1 MNFLQTVLAFVV
13 CLGSL
18 IIFHELGHYLV
29 ARWCGV
35 KVLRFSVGMGK
46 VIWSRRFGPDQTEW
60 AVSALPLG
68 GYVKMLD
75 ARETDIA
82 TMPAAD
88 LPREFTR
95 QNVWKRIAIVAAGP
109 IANFLIAIVL
119 FAGLYMYGV
128 EEPAS
133 KISVRATEVAALA
146 GGAPASPAAAESAA
160 TAAAAPL
167 VATPAWQAGLRS
179 GDVVTAVNEQ
189 PVTVWSELRWN
200 LMQSAI
206 DKKEARL
213 TVERAGRGHLHFVLP
228 AATLAT
234 LDLEGDVLGKLGI
247 GVARPS
253 PVVQQVI
260 AGGPAERAG
269 LREGD
274 LLVSVDGAPVADGIA
289 FIDII
294 RASAGKTV
302 QVAVRRAG
310 QPVTL
315 AMTPQAE
322 QAKSGKGTVTVGKI
336 SAAIALQPDMI
347 TVPSSPLTAVGKA
360 VTRVWDTCTMTL
372 KMIGKMIVGEVSL
385 KNVTGPITIADYA
398 GQTARMGAVSYLS
411 FIAFISIS
419 LGVMNLL
426 PIPVLDGGHLLYYSL
441 EVLTG
446 RPVPE
451 RFNEIAQRVGIGLL
465 MTLMLLA
472 VFNDVA
478 RLL

>member
-1 MNFLQTVLAFVV
+1 MNFLQTALAFIV

-18 IIFHELGHYLV
+18 IVFHELGHYLV

-46 VIWSRRFGPDQTEW
+46 VVWSRRVGPDQTEW
-60 AVSALPLG
+60 AISALPLG

-75 ARETDIA
+75 GRE
-82 TMPAAD
+82 AD
-88 LPREFTR
+88 LSGLPPEELKREFTR

-109 IANFLIAIVL
+109 LANFLIAIIL
-119 FAGLYMYGV
+119 FAGLYMHGV
-128 EEPAS
+128 EEPSS
-133 KISVRATEVAALA
+133 KIS
-146 GGAPASPAAAESAA
+146 
-160 TAAAAPL
+160 AAPD
-167 VATPAWQAGLRS
+167 TPAWQAGLRS
-179 GDVVTAVNEQ
+179 GDTVTAVNEHA
-189 PVTVWSELRWN
+189 VAVWSDLRWN

-206 DKKEARL
+206 DKTEARVS
-213 TVERAGRGHLHFVLP
+213 VERPRQGRFTFVLP
-228 AATLAT
+228 AAALAS
-234 LDLEGDVLGKLGI
+234 LDLEGDVLGKLGV
-247 GVARPS
+247 GVARPA
-253 PVVQQVI
+253 PVVKQVLP
-260 AGGPAERAG
+260 GGAAERAG
-269 LREGD
+269 LLVGD
-274 LLVSVDGAPVADGIA
+274 LLLSVDATPVADGIA

-310 QPVTL
+310 VAEPVLL
-315 AMTPQAE
+315 AVTPQAE
-322 QAKSGKGTVTVGKI
+322 QEKTPPTADAKTGKGSVTVGKI
-336 SAAIALQPDMI
+336 SAYVDLVPDMI
-347 TVPSSPLTAVGKA
+347 SVPSSPLAAVGKA
-360 VTRVWDTCTMTL
+360 GARVWDTCTMTL
-372 KMIGKMIVGEVSL
+372 KMIGKMITGEASL

-398 GQTARMGAVSYLS
+398 GQTARMGVASYLS

-451 RFNEIAQRVGIGLL
+451 RFGEIAQRLGIGLL
-465 MTLMLLA
+465 LSLMLLA